1 VVDER
6 VPRREGSH
14 GPCQRR
20 RSGSCRGPHER
31 RSDSWCACQCLLRRV
46 GEKRV
51 SASIGQSDFPV
62 PIDDRYFEDY
72 IPDSVYEYG
81 SITIS
86 RQEILEFARK
96 YDPQPFHVDPEAAS
110 HGPFGGLIASGWHT
124 ASIMMRLFADHYLSR
139 VASLGGPGVDELR
152 WLKPVRPGDSLRIR
166 VTVLEAKRS
175 SSKTDRGLVRSLVEV
190 FDQEGDPVMGLTVM
204 NMLLAREDA
213 PTAR

>member
-1 VVDER
+1 
-6 VPRREGSH
+6 
-14 GPCQRR
+14 
-20 RSGSCRGPHER
+20 
-31 RSDSWCACQCLLRRV
+31 V

-86 RQEILEFARK
+86 KQEILEFARK